1 MPKIKPSIAQGVG
14 KGELEEMLDAFLTDI
29 TAQKVI
35 TDELVDDHATFIT
48 VVTALKTLVN
58 DIRNSVTGDGL
69 VSLPGL
75 AVGSTADLIANA
87 VFDFQI
93 NGVRYTKAVDAV
105 GVEPGND
112 VIVQSKYG
120 AVAFDIGADL
130 TVDIVEAAGNAD
142 PSYDSAALAI
152 AGIPAV
158 AADHVRCG
166 TVTVT
171 KSDGTFTFGTT
182 EFSAANVTD
191 VFTDATTIF
200 ASLGSAVSSS
210 SPGTLDASKT
220 DLTVTT

>member
-1 MPKIKPSIAQGVG
+1 MPKIEKKIAQGWG
-14 KGELEEMLDAFLTDI
+14 KGDLETMLDAFLTDI

-35 TDELVDDHATFIT
+35 TDELHDDHATFIT

-58 DIRNSVTGDGL
+58 DLRNSLIGDGL
-69 VSLPGL
+69 VSLPVL

-112 VIVQSKYG
+112 VVPQNKYG
-120 AVAFDIGADL
+120 AVAFDIGSNL
-130 TVDIVEAAGNAD
+130 TIDVIEAAANATG
-142 PSYDSAALAI
+142 YTSAALAI
-152 AGIPAV
+152 AGIPAT

-166 TVTVT
+166 TVTVI
-171 KSDGTFTFGTT
+171 KSDGAFTFGTT

-191 VFTDATTIF
+191 VFTDASTVF
-200 ASLGSAVSSS
+200 AGLGAVVASSA
-210 SPGTLDASKT
+210 PGTLSASKT